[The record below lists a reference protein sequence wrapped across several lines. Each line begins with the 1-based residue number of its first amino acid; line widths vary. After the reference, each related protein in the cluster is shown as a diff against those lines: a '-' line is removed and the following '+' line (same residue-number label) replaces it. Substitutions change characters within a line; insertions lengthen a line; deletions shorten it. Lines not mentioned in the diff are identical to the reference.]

1 MSPITLEVSDELA
14 QRLQPV
20 ADRLPHILE
29 LGLRELDAAEQLGF
43 VGASVVMEFLAGL
56 PSPQEILA
64 LRPSESLQARVGTLL
79 EKNRSAGLTETEE
92 REWAGYQYL
101 EHLVRIAK
109 AKAYLKLQAA

>member
-20 ADRLPHILE
+20 YDKLSQILE
-29 LGLRELDAAEQLGF
+29 LGLRELDASQQPGF
-43 VGASVVMEFLAGL
+43 VGAAELLEFLAGL
-56 PSPQEILA
+56 PTPQEILA
-64 LRPSESLQARVGTLL
+64 LRASDTLQNRVSALL
-79 EKNRSAGLTETEE
+79 EKNRNESLTSEEE

-109 AKAYLKLQAA
+109 AKASLKLRAA

>member
-1 MSPITLEVSDELA
+1 MSPITLEVSDKLA

-29 LGLRELDAAEQLGF
+29 LGLRELDATEQSGF
-43 VGASVVMEFLAGL
+43 VGAAEIMELLAGL
-56 PSPQEILA
+56 PAPQEILA
-64 LRPSESLQARVGTLL
+64 LRPSESLQARVSALL
-79 EKNRSAGLTETEE
+79 EKNRAAGLTETEE